1 MKKTFLKY
9 EKPLLTAMVQGETPE
24 ECIDIITN
32 SLWDGAE
39 GFGIQ
44 LENLKREYR
53 NPDTLRKIFASCE
66 DKPIYVTSYRTSH
79 SRGYTDEECAEYLLM
94 ACECG
99 ATLCDVMG
107 DQFHPEPHELTMD
120 EYAIE
125 KQKKLIETL
134 HAKGCEVLMSTH
146 IHAFYPEDEVLKI
159 AREQVSRGADIV
171 KIVNFAETED
181 QLIENLN
188 IVHSLK
194 KNLDKKFLY
203 LANGPHGR
211 LLREIGPKLGV
222 CMYLCV
228 QNYRPLNSRE
238 QPMLRNMRIMREVM
252 R

>member
-1 MKKTFLKY
+1 MLFR
-9 EKPLLTAMVQGETPE
+9 
-24 ECIDIITN
+24 
-32 SLWDGAE
+32 S
-39 GFGIQ
+39 
-44 LENLKREYR
+44 
-53 NPDTLRKIFASCE
+53 
-66 DKPIYVTSYRTSH
+66 
-79 SRGYTDEECAEYLLM
+79 
-94 ACECG
+94 
-99 ATLCDVMG
+99 
-107 DQFHPEPHELTMD
+107 
-120 EYAIE
+120 AIE
-125 KQKKLIETL
+125 KQKKLIETF

-171 KIVNFAETED
+171 KIVNFAETEE